1 MTIDFEK
8 DQQEVLDKTTNVNK
22 LADKIREM
30 QAVQKAIEMDEEQIK
45 QKKKHNIKKIWS
57 VIDEICVALKTLI
70 GKRANINVIQ
80 IVSSF
85 SANNFNIL

>member
-1 MTIDFEK
+1 MYINNPEK
-8 DQQEVLDKTTNVNK
+8 NENKIKKTNFFSVWN
-22 LADKIREM
+22 L
-30 QAVQKAIEMDEEQIK
+30 IK

-85 SANNFNIL
+85 SANNSNIL